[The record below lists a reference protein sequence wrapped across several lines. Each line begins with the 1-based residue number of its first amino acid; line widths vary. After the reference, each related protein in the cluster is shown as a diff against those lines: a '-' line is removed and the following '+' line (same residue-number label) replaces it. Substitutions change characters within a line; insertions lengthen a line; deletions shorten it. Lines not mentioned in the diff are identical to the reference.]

1 MPRKYTQ
8 KLKTRNSFIR
18 VGTERLTAYMII
30 QRILA
35 KHPETSQDQILE
47 TLRAEKEKTGGLIA
61 EETLLRLIAARYGIR
76 ILNNRTNQDLPI
88 THVVPGLNDVTI
100 TGRVLAI
107 YPPKTYKGEK
117 PGKLANLLIADKDEI
132 IRVVLWNDKVYS
144 VESGEVKAGSIV
156 RFCHGYTRASF
167 KGKPELH
174 LGSKSQIEIMPED
187 AKAEEYPSIDRF
199 ATKISEITTSYK
211 MVHLI
216 GRVKK
221 VFSVSSFTRR
231 DMSEGKV
238 LRLLLMDETG
248 EIPVVFWNEKA
259 EEIEKA
265 VMPNVVLQLVNARA
279 KQALNAEVEIH
290 VNSHTYVG
298 FSKCPES

>member
-1 MPRKYTQ
+1 M
-8 KLKTRNSFIR
+8 I
-18 VGTERLTAYMII
+18 AYEII
-30 QRILA
+30 HRILA
-35 KHPETSQDQILE
+35 EHPETSEDQILE
-47 TLRAEKEKTGGLIA
+47 MLQIEKEKTGGLIA
-61 EETLLRLIAARYGIR
+61 EETLLRLIAARYGIS
-76 ILNNRTNQDLPI
+76 ILNSRTNQDLPI

-107 YPPKTYKGEK
+107 YPPRTYKGEK
-117 PGKLANLLIADKDEI
+117 PGKLANLLIADKDGI
-132 IRVVLWNDKVYS
+132 IRVVLWNDKVHS

-174 LGSKSQIEIMPED
+174 LGSKSQIEIIPED
-187 AKAEEYPSIDRF
+187 AEAEEYPSIDKF
-199 ATKISEITTSYK
+199 ATKISEIAESGKTI
-211 MVHLI
+211 HLV

-221 VFSVSSFTRR
+221 VFSASSFTRR

>member
-1 MPRKYTQ
+1 M
-8 KLKTRNSFIR
+8 I
-18 VGTERLTAYMII
+18 AYEII

-47 TLRAEKEKTGGLIA
+47 MLQVEKEKTGGLIA

-100 TGRVLAI
+100 TGRALAV

-117 PGKLANLLIADKDEI
+117 PGKLATLFIADLEGI
-132 IRVVLWNDKVYS
+132 IRVVLWNDKVHS
-144 VESGEVKAGSIV
+144 VESGEVKAGSII
-156 RFCHGYTRASF
+156 RFSHGYTRAGL
-167 KGKPELH
+167 KGKSELH
-174 LGSKSQIEIMPED
+174 LGSKSQIKIIPED

-199 ATKISEITTSYK
+199 ATKISEITKSFKTI
-211 MVHLI
+211 HLV

-221 VFSVSSFTRR
+221 VFSASSFTRS

-238 LRLLLMDETG
+238 LRLSLMDETG

-265 VMPNVVLQLVNARA
+265 IMPNVVLQLVNARA
-279 KQALNAEVEIH
+279 KQTLNGEIEIH

-298 FSKCPES
+298 FSECSEC